1 MMAGE
6 GYDVVILGG
15 GTGGYV
21 TAIRAAQLGM
31 RVAVIE
37 KDKLGGTCLHRG
49 CIPTKALLKSA
60 AVVTL
65 VNNAK
70 EYGVTAGDIEVDYA
84 QAIKRSGK
92 IVDQNYKGTQFLF
105 RKNKVDLIEGT
116 GRLKDKRTVSVQLN
130 DGGSTEVS
138 ASKAVIIDT
147 GSRPRAIKGIEF
159 DGKVVVNS
167 DHTTWTDTLPKR
179 VIIRGGGATG
189 VEFASVYHEFGC
201 EVTLVGRIVPN
212 EDHEI
217 SRHLSRT
224 FSRSGI
230 NVIPDYRPTADDFDV
245 TKEGVTM
252 RVKKDGKEEQTVEAD
267 MLLVATGREGNI
279 EDIGLEELGIET
291 DRGFI
296 VTDEFCRT
304 NVDGVFAIGDVN
316 GKQQLAHTA
325 MHWGII
331 VVELLADANP
341 RPLNLEHVPLCTY
354 CHPEIGSI
362 GLTENAAKERG
373 HEVKIG
379 KFPLRANG
387 KAMIEGEGDGFIKMV
402 ADAETDELLGVH
414 MIGGHATELIAEAS
428 LAMLLEAT
436 PWEIG
441 LSVHPHPTIS
451 EVMGE
456 AALAVDGV
464 AIHI

>member
-331 VVELLADANP
+331 VVELLADENP